1 MEDEDMELEKAS
13 KEEMLQE
20 VIKRMQLLKLHNNAI
35 NDLKND
41 KVLNKSEGR
50 LGILYWLDEKEKT
63 MVKEYENQSNSLV
76 YHVIK
81 TYTFDMGIV
90 YDLLFITEEKAYW
103 EEERKRLKQGY
114 VLSHSISQFNESG
127 DIFVE
132 NRNGGLV
139 RIY

>member
-20 VIKRMQLLKLHNNAI
+20 GIKRMQLLKLHNNVI

-41 KVLNKSEGR
+41 GLLNKSEGR
-50 LGILYWLDEKEKT
+50 LGILYWLDEKEQA
-63 MVKEYENQSNSLV
+63 MVKEYENQRNILV

-81 TYTFDMGIV
+81 TYTLDMGVV
-90 YDLLFITEEKAYW
+90 YDLLFIIDEKGYW
-103 EEERKRLKQGY
+103 EEERERLKQGY

-127 DIFVE
+127 DILVK
-132 NRNGGLV
+132 NKNGGLV
-139 RIY
+139 RIF